1 MDVEHYDWI
10 VIGSGFGGSVSAL
23 RLAEKGYRVLVIE
36 KGRRFG
42 LDDFPKTNW
51 DLRKW
56 MWGPKVGMHG
66 FFQMTV
72 FKHVTVLHG
81 VGVGGGSLTYANTL
95 PVPSKQFFE
104 SPSWSHLADWGEEL
118 APHYKT
124 AQRML
129 GSAPN
134 PHLGHADRI
143 VEEMAADLGREEH
156 FRPTDVGV
164 FFGPA
169 GETVKDPYFDNKGP
183 DRVGCTLCGACLT
196 GCRVGAKN
204 TLDKNYL
211 YLAEGLGTQVRAETE
226 VTAVRP
232 RAEGGYAVYTEPS
245 LQKPKKGPKTRR
257 KNPVTVFTADKI
269 VFAGGVMGTVPLLLS
284 MRDEAD
290 GLPNLSPRL
299 GDFVRTNNEALV
311 GIVVPDSPHDFTK
324 GVAIG
329 SILHTDEDSHFEP
342 IHYGRGSGFFRL
354 LAMPHTA
361 APTRR
366 ARLVKIVK
374 TLAKNPRRW
383 AKALFAPGMSTKALT
398 VVFMQTLDSTLSLR
412 LKKKEGKEPKLV
424 THLDDPNEAPTP
436 FIEGA
441 EKLIKHFTEKVG
453 GVPVT
458 MATEFISAVPTT
470 AHILGGCCMGTD
482 AETGVIDSQHRVFG
496 HDGLYVIDGSA
507 VSSNPGVN
515 PSLSITALAER
526 AMSLVP
532 PREQGVQA

>member
-1 MDVEHYDWI
+1 
-10 VIGSGFGGSVSAL
+10 
-23 RLAEKGYRVLVIE
+23 
-36 KGRRFG
+36 
-42 LDDFPKTNW
+42 
-51 DLRKW
+51 
-56 MWGPKVGMHG
+56 
-66 FFQMTV
+66 
-72 FKHVTVLHG
+72 
-81 VGVGGGSLTYANTL
+81 
-95 PVPSKQFFE
+95 
-104 SPSWSHLADWGEEL
+104 
-118 APHYKT
+118 
-124 AQRML
+124 
-129 GSAPN
+129 
-134 PHLGHADRI
+134 
-143 VEEMAADLGREEH
+143 
-156 FRPTDVGV
+156 
-164 FFGPA
+164 
-169 GETVKDPYFDNKGP
+169 
-183 DRVGCTLCGACLT
+183 
-196 GCRVGAKN
+196 VGAKN
-204 TLDKNYL
+204 TLDRNYL
-211 YLAEGLGTQVRAETE
+211 YLAEGLGTKVRAETE

-232 RAEGGYAVYTEPS
+232 RAGGGYSVFTQPS
-245 LQKPKKGPKTRR
+245 LEKPKKGR
-257 KNPVTVFTADKI
+257 KLPETVFTADKI

-284 MRDEAD
+284 MRDEPD
-290 GLPNLSPRL
+290 GLPKLSPRL

-374 TLAKNPRRW
+374 TLAKHPRRW

-424 THLDDPNEAPTP
+424 TRLDDPNDAPTP
-436 FIEGA
+436 FIDGA
-441 EKLIKHFTEKVG
+441 EKLIKHFTEKVD

-470 AHILGGCCMGTD
+470 AHILGGCCMGED
-482 AETGVIDSQHRVFG
+482 AEKGVIDSQHRVYG

-526 AMSLVP
+526 AMSFVP
-532 PREQGVQA
+532 ARSEGVQA